1 MDKYGPFVNIVAI
14 ALALI
19 ATFST
24 LLLKMLGNIKQWT
37 WLTSGSPSFLITAGA
52 RIVAVVIMAITYVT
66 INKSNY
72 FWFEVVAALIGGFG
86 FWSVVRFDHLRKLH
100 IVPIPLVGKNGQQ
113 LVDKNKTPRFENVVI
128 GLESQ
133 LRPEAK
139 TALEKARKQRGGLSL
154 VQFMA
159 GYGSNKLNDPEA
171 LWNRETLA
179 DISNKLTITM
189 MFIVLSAVIALF
201 LAAFVIEVVS

>member
-24 LLLKMLGNIKQWT
+24 LLLKMLGNLKQWT
-37 WLTSGSPSFLITAGA
+37 WLISGSPSFLVTAGA

-66 INKSNY
+66 INNSNY
-72 FWFEVVAALIGGFG
+72 VWFEVVAALIAGFG
-86 FWSVVRFDHLRKLH
+86 FWSVVRFDYLRKIH

-113 LVDKNKTPRFENVVI
+113 LVDRHKKPRFENIVI

-133 LRPEAK
+133 MLPDAK
-139 TALEKARKQRGGLSL
+139 AAFDKARKQRGGLSL
-154 VQFMA
+154 VQFMG
-159 GYGSNKLNDPEA
+159 GYGSNKVNDPEA
-171 LWNRETLA
+171 LWDREILA
-179 DISNKLTITM
+179 SISNKLTVTLM
-189 MFIVLSAVIALF
+189 CIVLSAVTALF
-201 LAAFVIEVVS
+201 LAAFVIEVAS